1 MRPYVGMNGK
11 QDGSYDA
18 AYSADIYTSVGGAMR
33 HTCTVIVL
41 SFCLSVATISRQSN
55 NKNHFGQQGLLSS
68 AHLTQ

>member
-1 MRPYVGMNGK
+1 MHSYVGMNGK
-11 QDGSYDA
+11 QDGGYDEG
-18 AYSADIYTSVGGAMR
+18 DIYTSVGGPMR